1 MIKDVMEALRF
12 AWSPSSW
19 DMFLWSIALF
29 SSYLKLLRASI
40 FDSKSTPISSSIV
53 PKIGSSRPI
62 CVVTGVSKNNQW
74 LIRPFPNGY
83 FFYVLRFGSI
93 L

>member
-1 MIKDVMEALRF
+1 MIIAQFNPIINRFFIFQKMIKDVVEALRF

-19 DMFLWSIALF
+19 DMFLWSIGLF

-40 FDSKSTPISSSIV
+40 FGSKSIPISSSIV

-62 CVVTGVSKNNQW
+62 CVVTGVSK
-74 LIRPFPNGY
+74 
-83 FFYVLRFGSI
+83 
-93 L
+93 